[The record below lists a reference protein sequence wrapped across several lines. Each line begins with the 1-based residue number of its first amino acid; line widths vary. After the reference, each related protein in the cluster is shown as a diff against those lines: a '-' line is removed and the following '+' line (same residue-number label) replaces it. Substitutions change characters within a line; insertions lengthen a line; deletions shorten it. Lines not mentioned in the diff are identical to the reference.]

1 MPELPEVETTKNELK
16 KILLNKHIDE
26 ILINTNSLRI
36 PIKKNEIKQLKGLKV
51 INISR
56 RGKYILI
63 TFCNNYILL
72 VHFGMSGRIIFKKRP
87 YVAKK
92 HDHIVLVINKKNYII
107 LNDPRKFGL
116 VDVISKDK
124 LFDSSYLKY
133 LGIEPLTKDFNFIYL
148 KKVLSQTT
156 ANIKKVLLNQRIIAG
171 LGNIYVNECL
181 FKSKI
186 FPFKTAN
193 TLNKK
198 QISSLC
204 LNIKKILKIAIK
216 SKGSSIKDFKLPSG
230 LLGNFQN
237 KFKVY
242 NREGKKCKNIKC
254 KGKIIKTII
263 GGRPTYYCCN
273 CQKM

>member
-1 MPELPEVETTKNELK
+1 MPELPEVEITKNELK
-16 KILLNKHIDE
+16 KILLNKHVDE

-36 PIKKNEIKQLKGLKV
+36 PIKKREIKQLERLKV
-51 INISR
+51 IHISR

-63 TFCNNYILL
+63 TFSNNYILL
-72 VHFGMSGRIIFKKRP
+72 IHLGMSGRIVFKKKP
-87 YVAKK
+87 FIINK
-92 HDHIVLVINKKNYII
+92 HDHFALVINKKFFII

-116 VDVISKDK
+116 VDVCYKED
-124 LFDSSYLKY
+124 LFNCYHLKY
-133 LGIEPLTKDFNFIYL
+133 LGIEPLTNGFSFQYL
-148 KKVLSQTT
+148 KKILSNRKS
-156 ANIKKVLLNQRIIAG
+156 NIKNLLLNQRLISG
-171 LGNIYVNECL
+171 LGNIYVCESLYESNI
-181 FKSKI
+181 S
-186 FPFKTAN
+186 PFKIAKN
-193 TLNKK
+193 LNKK

-216 SKGSSIKDFKLPSG
+216 SNGSSISDFKLPSG

-254 KGKIIKTII
+254 KGKITKTTI